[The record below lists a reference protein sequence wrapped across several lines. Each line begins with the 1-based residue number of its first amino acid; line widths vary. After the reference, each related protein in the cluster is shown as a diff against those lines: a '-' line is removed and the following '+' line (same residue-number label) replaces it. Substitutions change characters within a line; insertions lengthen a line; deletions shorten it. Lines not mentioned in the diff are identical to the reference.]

1 MKANFLK
8 VILMAIAICTAASNI
23 TLAQGR
29 HGGGHQ
35 NGAKIENKGQ
45 HNGPKAQPKARD
57 GHHAQP
63 KAHGGHHA
71 KPKAHG
77 GPHFN
82 NGHHGHGPH
91 FGGHAYRA
99 PRHHRFGHRHHNYFV
114 VRHPRP
120 LPSHVRYRSFSVA
133 PAVGTILTE
142 LPLHAVEVLIDDIT
156 YYSAMGLLFRPF
168 YVDNVMHFEVMNP
181 F

>member
-1 MKANFLK
+1 MKANFFK
-8 VILMAIAICTAASNI
+8 VFLMTIAICTAASNI
-23 TLAQGR
+23 ALAQGR
-29 HGGGHQ
+29 HGGGHH
-35 NGAKIENKGQ
+35 NGARIENKG
-45 HNGPKAQPKARD
+45 HHGGPQ
-57 GHHAQP
+57 AQP

-71 KPKAHG
+71 MPKAHG
-77 GPHFN
+77 GPHFHD
-82 NGHHGHGPH
+82 GHHAHGPH
-91 FGGHAYRA
+91 YGGHAYRA
-99 PRHHRFGHRHHNYFV
+99 PRHRFGHRHHSYFV

-120 LPSHVRYRSFSVA
+120 LPPYVRYRAFDVA
-133 PAVGTILTE
+133 PAIGAILTE